1 MDRSYGP
8 RMNDFDFLIGTW
20 DVTNRWRVDFLDA
33 DSAWEEFPAVS
44 RVSRHFDGGASFDE
58 IDFPAKG
65 FGGLTLR
72 LFDREREEWSLYWS
86 SRRTGVL
93 FPPVVGRFDGGRG
106 VFEGED
112 AHEGKA
118 VRVRFV
124 WSGTA
129 AGESPRWEQYF
140 SLDEGASWIHNW
152 TMDFTRRP

>member
-1 MDRSYGP
+1 
-8 RMNDFDFLIGTW
+8 MNAFDFLTGTW
-20 DVTNRWRVDFLDA
+20 DVTNRWRTDFLDA

-44 RVSRHFDGGASFDE
+44 RASRHFDGGASFDE
-58 IDFPAKG
+58 IVFPTKG

-86 SRRTGVL
+86 SRRTGTL
-93 FPPVVGRFDGGRG
+93 FPPVTGRFDGGRG

-112 AHEGKA
+112 THAGKA

-129 AGESPRWEQYF
+129 PGESPRWEQFF
-140 SLDEGASWIHNW
+140 SLDEGATWIHNW
-152 TMDFTRRP
+152 TMDFARRP

>member
-1 MDRSYGP
+1 MSH
-8 RMNDFDFLIGTW
+8 
-20 DVTNRWRVDFLDA
+20 
-33 DSAWEEFPAVS
+33 
-44 RVSRHFDGGASFDE
+44 VSRHFDGGASFDE
-58 IDFPAKG
+58 IDFPTKG

-93 FPPVVGRFDGGRG
+93 FPPVVGRFDGDGGRG

-112 AHEGKA
+112 THDGKT

-129 AGESPRWEQYF
+129 AGESPRWEQFF
-140 SLDEGASWIHNW
+140 SLDEGTSWIHNW